1 MNKLQKTTHPIYIKY
16 KEEISV
22 KKFLLIPFSLLLAGV
37 LVGCGNDNAE
47 ENDAVEE
54 EEIINEDVNDEAN
67 DNGTG
72 NNDNTVGDEP
82 LDGNGND
89 NADEALETEDGMGTN
104 NEGNTNG
111 TTNGTTNGAD
121 MNGNGTNGNGHELPG
136 EEDEEQ

>member
-67 DNGTG
+67 DNGT
-72 NNDNTVGDEP
+72 
-82 LDGNGND
+82 
-89 NADEALETEDGMGTN
+89 TN
-104 NEGNTNG
+104 
-111 TTNGTTNGAD
+111 
-121 MNGNGTNGNGHELPG
+121 
-136 EEDEEQ
+136 